1 MPLFELPLNCRPPLP
16 WRSLV
21 QSPLAEGVE
30 VDFYDFGG
38 STLLRFSGDFGDD
51 YELCADESLHAKLW

>member
-1 MPLFELPLNCRPPLP
+1 M
-16 WRSLV
+16 
-21 QSPLAEGVE
+21 AKGGE

-51 YELCADESLHAKLW
+51 YELWTDESLHANLW

>member
-1 MPLFELPLNCRPPLP
+1 M
-16 WRSLV
+16 
-21 QSPLAEGVE
+21 AKGVE

-51 YELCADESLHAKLW
+51 YRLAWTDESLHANL